1 MADFSLS
8 VGAGDAGAG
17 NQHGANC
24 YGSVWES
31 RTDTAGNYS
40 TVSWSLSASYYCR
53 SGWTWGGST
62 RSNAGYLDMVING
75 NVVGTI
81 TMSITNGW
89 GDGASIG
96 STSGSIN
103 IGHGSDGNG
112 SCSAYI
118 RVRTGEDDKRV
129 GVVYS
134 SGQSG
139 SQTIALSSI
148 GRASQPSINTWPG
161 NSPDITCGQACT
173 IHMNRA
179 SSSFTHSIW
188 WQFGSS
194 DWHTDGFAQTTGITN
209 NVAWTPPIS
218 MMAKIPNA
226 KSGTGTIWVST
237 YSNGTEIGHK
247 LVNFTLHQP
256 SDSAPIISSVT
267 YAENG
272 TLADGSTKLTSK
284 GVGSTTVI
292 GQISKKVI
300 TITASTKYSSTL
312 SKITCSHNGSTQTAT
327 TSPASFTFNYP
338 VNTGSNKSYFS
349 WTVTD
354 SRGNS
359 TSDSTSMT
367 YVNYMKPVVAVATP
381 SRDSA
386 MVSTGKLS
394 GNGMFFNGTVGNT
407 SNSVT
412 VTYTY
417 NSAEH
422 AASVTKSGN
431 NWSFSNAALSGV
443 DPNGNYSITV
453 KAVDTL
459 GFSSS
464 KTVVLPKATPTLW
477 VGDKTVKAND
487 YLIVNTD
494 MKVGGKTL
502 KRYML
507 DFFYPVGSIYISTS
521 STSPATLFGGTWA
534 EITGR
539 FLLAHDSSHS
549 PGSTGGEYN
558 TTLTEDTIPTHN
570 HYYNSYQHGY
580 PSSYSDGD
588 NFRTPVVSIQKVL
601 NGYPNNSSG
610 IDFTGTTNYGKS
622 KAHNNTPPYLSVY
635 MWKRTG

>member
-8 VGAGDAGAG
+8 VGAGDAYGG

-31 RTDTAGNYS
+31 GTDTAGNYS

-53 SGWTWGGST
+53 AYYTWGGDT
-62 RSNAGYLDMVING
+62 RPNAGYLDMVING

-89 GDGASIG
+89 GNGAGIG
-96 STSGSIN
+96 STSGSVN

-118 RVRTGEDDKRV
+118 RVRTGEDYRRY
-129 GVVYS
+129 GVVYG

-139 SQTIALSSI
+139 TQIIRLSSI
-148 GRASQPSINTWPG
+148 GRASRPSINTWPN
-161 NSPDITCGQACT
+161 NSPNITCGQACT

-179 SSSFTHSIW
+179 SGSFTHTVTYSFCNASGTIAT
-188 WQFGSS
+188 GV
-194 DWHTDGFAQTTGITN
+194 TDN
-209 NVAWTPPIS
+209 CSWTPPTS
-218 MMAKIPNA
+218 LMDQIPNQ
-226 KSGTGTIWVST
+226 KSEWGTIIVTT
-237 YSNGTEIGHK
+237 YSGGTNIGSK
-247 LVNFTLHQP
+247 SCTFTLYQP
-256 SDSAPIISSVT
+256 SDSSPIISSVS

-284 GVGSTTVI
+284 GVGATTVI

-312 SKITCSHNGSTQTAT
+312 SNITCSHNGSTQTAT
-327 TSPASFTFNYP
+327 KSPASFTFNYP
-338 VNTGSNKSYFS
+338 VNTGNSKSYFA

-359 TSDSTSMT
+359 TSGSTSMT
-367 YVNYMKPVVAVATP
+367 YVNYIKPVVSVATP
-381 SRDSA
+381 SRDSTI
-386 MVSTGKLS
+386 VSTGKLS
-394 GNGMFFNGTVGNT
+394 GSGMFFNGTVGNT
-407 SNSVT
+407 ANSAT

-417 NSAEH
+417 NSESH
-422 AASVTKSGN
+422 TASITKSGN

-443 DPNGNYSITV
+443 DPNGNYSIAV
-453 KAVDTL
+453 NIVDTL

-464 KTVVLPKATPTLW
+464 KTIVLPKATPTLW
-477 VGDKTVKAND
+477 VGNRTVKAND
-487 YLIVNTD
+487 YLIVNSD
-494 MKVGGKTL
+494 MKIAGKTI
-502 KRYML
+502 KRFML
-507 DFFYPVGSIYISTS
+507 DFFYPVGSIYTSTV
-521 STSPATLFGGTWA
+521 STSPATLFGGTWE

-539 FLLAHDSSHS
+539 FLLAHDGSH
-549 PGSTGGEYN
+549 PAASTGGEYSN
-558 TTLTEDTIPTHN
+558 TLSVST
-570 HYYNSYQHGY
+570 SY
-580 PSSYSDGD
+580 
-588 NFRTPVVSIQKVL
+588 
-601 NGYPNNSSG
+601 
-610 IDFTGTTNYGKS
+610 TGGG

>member
-8 VGAGDAGAG
+8 VGAGDAGGG

-31 RTDTAGNYS
+31 GTDTAGNYS

-53 SGWTWGGST
+53 AYYTWGGST

-89 GDGASIG
+89 GNGASIG
-96 STSGSIN
+96 STSGSVN

-118 RVRTGEDDKRV
+118 RVRTGEDNRRV

-139 SQTIALSSI
+139 SQTITLSSI
-148 GRASQPSINTWPG
+148 KRASQPSINTWPG

-173 IHMNRA
+173 IHMNQGNTP
-179 SSSFTHSIW
+179 FTHTISW
-188 WQFGSS
+188 SFGNLS
-194 DWHTDGFAQTTGITN
+194 DQTTGFAKTSGIQA
-209 NVAWTPPIS
+209 NVQWTPPIS
-218 MMAKIPNA
+218 MMSQIPNA
-226 KSGTGTIWVST
+226 KTGTGSIKLTTWNGST
-237 YSNGTEIGHK
+237 NIGTK
-247 LVNFTLHQP
+247 YCNFTLHQP
-256 SDSAPIISSVT
+256 SDSAPTISSVT

-272 TLADGSTKLTSK
+272 TLADGSTKLSSK
-284 GVGSTTVI
+284 GVDNTTVI

-300 TITASTKYSSTL
+300 TIAASTKYSSTL
-312 SKITCSHNGSTQTAT
+312 SKITCTHNGSTQTAT

-338 VNTGSNKSYFS
+338 VNTGDNKSYFS
-349 WTVTD
+349 WTITD

-359 TSDSTSMT
+359 TSDFTNMD
-367 YVNYMKPVVAVATP
+367 YVNYIKPVVAVTTP
-381 SRDSA
+381 KRDSST
-386 MVSTGKLS
+386 VSTGKLS
-394 GNGMFFNGTVGNT
+394 GSGMFFNGTVG
-407 SNSVT
+407 SIANSVT

-422 AASVTKSGN
+422 TASITKSGN
-431 NWSFSNAALSGV
+431 DWSFSGAGLTGV

-453 KAVDTL
+453 KATDTI
-459 GFSSS
+459 GFSSN

-477 VGDKTVKAND
+477 VGDRTVKAND
-487 YLIVNTD
+487 YLIVNND

-502 KRYML
+502 L
-507 DFFYPVGSIYISTS
+507 DRTYPVGAIYMSVN
-521 STSPATLFGGTWA
+521 STSPAILFGGTWE

-539 FLLAHDSSHS
+539 FMLAHDNSH
-549 PGSTGGEYN
+549 PAGSTGGEYN
-558 TTLTEDTIPTHN
+558 HTLTVNEMPAHSHSTNIRVADQDPTGRTSGTN
-570 HYYNSYQHGY
+570 GWLI
-580 PSSYSDGD
+580 DGASAVKYTD
-588 NFRTPVVSIQKVL
+588 SV
-601 NGYPNNSSG
+601 GG
-610 IDFTGTTNYGKS
+610 G
-622 KAHNNTPPYLSVY
+622 KAHNNMPPYLSVY
-635 MWKRTG
+635 MWRRTA